1 MLFLAMLAAVGA
13 HVVARH
19 GALIDHVHFPA
30 AFWTIRQRRRPR
42 WFAAVEAFDPRRQL
56 HRNSFEEIMDAAL
69 SPIAA
74 RSESFATLAAA
85 SAAIHA
91 ASRRASPAPQ
101 RRRWRRPRRPE

>member
-1 MLFLAMLAAVGA
+1 MLFLAVLAAIGA

-30 AFWTIRQRRRPR
+30 AFWTIGQRRRPR
-42 WFAAVEAFDPRRQL
+42 RFTAVEAFNPRRQP

-69 SPIAA
+69 FPIAA
-74 RSESFATLAAA
+74 RSESSATPAAA
-85 SAAIHA
+85 SAAIRA
-91 ASRRASPAPQ
+91 ASRPASLAPR